1 MGQRGYRGV
10 WMLVAGLGCI
20 AAVAGCDYWPPAL
33 QAQIEQLRTEVQNAN
48 MEKAQLQNQLSAAI
62 RAKDD
67 LQVHFDELTKA
78 NREKTAQIANLE
90 HALATEREKVAKLTR
105 GKAPAK
111 AAMKP
116 THKAP
121 SAKKKAT
128 KKTQAAKRL

>member
-1 MGQRGYRGV
+1 
-10 WMLVAGLGCI
+10 MLVVGLSCA

-67 LQVHFDELTKA
+67 MQVQFDELTKT
-78 NREKTAQIANLE
+78 NREKAAQIANLE
-90 HALATEREKVAKLTR
+90 HAVATEREKVAKLTR

-116 THKAP
+116 AHKSP
-121 SAKKKAT
+121 SAKKKPT